1 MWGCEWDLCSLKL
14 LGWSSGK
21 GWVWKNRREK
31 TLSNLSSPPFS
42 LLNEFFFFPEEV
54 KQLQHDSSMAF
65 QDRPRIIRT
74 VEFGIA
80 AVNFTSCLS
89 ASKKKKKYIFLC
101 KQRNN
106 SDGEDFTFPGN
117 IWLRN
122 FMQFHSGRHKDRGAK
137 LSQCSVQREFLHL
150 QGNKMGK

>member
-21 GWVWKNRREK
+21 GWVWKNRRGK
-31 TLSNLSSPPFS
+31 NPFKFILSSIFTVKW
-42 LLNEFFFFPEEV
+42 FFFFFSEEV
-54 KQLQHDSSMAF
+54 KQLQHHSSMAF

-89 ASKKKKKYIFLC
+89 ASKKKKNKFLC

-122 FMQFHSGRHKDRGAK
+122 FMQFHSGRHKDRGAN
-137 LSQCSVQREFLHL
+137 LSECSVQREFLHL